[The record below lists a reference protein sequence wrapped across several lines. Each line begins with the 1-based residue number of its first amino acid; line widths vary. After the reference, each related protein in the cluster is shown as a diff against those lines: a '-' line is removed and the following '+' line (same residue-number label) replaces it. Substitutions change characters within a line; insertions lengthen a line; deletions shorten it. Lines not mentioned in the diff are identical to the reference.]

1 MRAAWYTQ
9 NGSAKETLV
18 VGEMPKPNLGAGE
31 VLVKVVTSG
40 VNPSDV
46 KNRKNRALIAP
57 QIVPHSDGAGVI
69 EEVGEGVDPAR
80 KGERVWIWNA
90 QFGRAH
96 GTACEYVALPAQQA
110 VKMPDNLDFASGA
123 CLGIPGL
130 TAFEAVRLC
139 HDLKDQWVLVTGAGS
154 AVGYYACQLLLL
166 QGAKVIG
173 TVGNQARAQLA
184 RDVGVEHLI
193 HYKEESVSERILEIT
208 QGVGVS
214 RIIDLDFSSTKELIA
229 TAAVAHHAQI
239 VCYGSNE
246 IDFSMVFRT
255 LLFKSIELKFF
266 LVYDL
271 TPKVREM
278 DVMGLN
284 ALIQAGKIKHCVA
297 RNFKLEEIVLAHE
310 AVESGLCVG
319 NVVIEIN

>member
-18 VGEMPKPNLGAGE
+18 VGELEKPTLGAGE
-31 VLVKVVTSG
+31 VLVKVMTSG

-57 QIVPHSDGAGVI
+57 QIIPHSDGAGVI
-69 EEVGEGVDPAR
+69 EQVGAGVDPKR

-96 GTACEYVALPAQQA
+96 GTACEFVALPENQA
-110 VKMPDNLDFASGA
+110 VRMPDNLDFASAA

-130 TAFEAVRLC
+130 TAIEAVRLC
-139 HDLKDQWVLVTGAGS
+139 QDLKDQWVLVTGAGS
-154 AVGYYACQLLLL
+154 SVGYYACQLLLM

-173 TVGNQARAQLA
+173 TVGNESRAQLA
-184 RDVGVEHLI
+184 KDIGVQHLI
-193 HYKEESVSERILEIT
+193 DYKKESVADRILEIT
-208 QGVGVS
+208 AGLGVS
-214 RIIDLDFSSTKELIA
+214 KVIDLDFSSTKELIS
-229 TAAVAHHAQI
+229 TNAVSHHAQI
-239 VCYGSNE
+239 VCYGSNS

-255 LLFKSIELKFF
+255 LLFKSIALKFF

-271 TPKVREM
+271 TPEIRKI

-284 ALIQAGKIKHCVA
+284 DLIQAGKIKHCVA
-297 RNFKLEEIVLAHE
+297 KTFALEEIVLAHE

-319 NVVIEIN
+319 NVVIDIN